1 MKPFAKDTRSSS
13 DGILTMSGPMKI
25 FLGMERVKSSSWFI
39 TTVEDMLASE
49 TRLAHGKAD
58 LDLLAGSPSWQV
70 SGWMN

>member
-1 MKPFAKDTRSSS
+1 
-13 DGILTMSGPMKI
+13 MKI

-39 TTVEDMLASE
+39 TTFEDMLASE